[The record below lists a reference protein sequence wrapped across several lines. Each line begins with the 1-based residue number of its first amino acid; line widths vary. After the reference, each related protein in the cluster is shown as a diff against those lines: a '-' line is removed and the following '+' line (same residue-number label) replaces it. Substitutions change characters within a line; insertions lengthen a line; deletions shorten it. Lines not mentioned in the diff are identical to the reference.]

1 MAQVKEFLVSTV
13 DFAMYYG
20 SVLACTG
27 TTNLNT
33 SIDVSMQEQNVN
45 AGKGNGLVY
54 SYKYGRELSVSL
66 EAANWDLRYLATNLG
81 NDIVSQL
88 SDLYSI
94 NECVQFTAGVGSVAK
109 TPIGDVA
116 VMLDDGT
123 IITVTPTGKS
133 ADISTTST
141 ITGMVRVTYKFSGL
155 ARTIVVDADTAPKI
169 YRLVLDADRHNSAVG
184 KVGSL
189 QIEVPSYQPSGTFT
203 MGFTAE
209 GVNSTNIDGKALAVA
224 GDTCAGGSAVYAYV
238 REFNMDSDVFTVDEI
253 IATPSAIAIAGT
265 GTSTILVRA
274 LKENYMPIA
283 IDNADCTFTSSD
295 STKAT
300 VGAETGIVTGVVAGT
315 AIITVSYVQG
325 AATLTDTV
333 TVTVS

>member
-1 MAQVKEFLVSTV
+1 MAQVKEFLVSTA

-81 NDIVSQL
+81 NDIVNQL
-88 SDLYSI
+88 SDIYSI
-94 NECVQFTAGVGSVAK
+94 NECVQFTAGIGSVAK
-109 TPIGDVA
+109 TPTGDVA

-133 ADISTTST
+133 ADISATST
-141 ITGMVRVTYKFSGL
+141 LTGMARVTYKFSGL
-155 ARTIVVDADTAPKI
+155 ARIIVVDADTAPKV

-224 GDTCAGGSAVYAYV
+224 GDTCASGSAVYAYV
-238 REFNMDSDVFTVDEI
+238 REFNTDADVFTIDEI
-253 IATPSAIAIAGT
+253 IATPSAIALAPEAT
-265 GTSTILVRA
+265 YTIKVRG
-274 LKENYMPIA
+274 LKDNYMPIE
-283 IDNADCTFTSSD
+283 IDNSDCTFASS
-295 STKAT
+295 SEAAAL
-300 VGAETGIVTGVVAGT
+300 VGAATGIVTAVAAGT
-315 AIITVSYVQG
+315 TIITVSYEQG
-325 AATLTDTV
+325 EDTLTDTV